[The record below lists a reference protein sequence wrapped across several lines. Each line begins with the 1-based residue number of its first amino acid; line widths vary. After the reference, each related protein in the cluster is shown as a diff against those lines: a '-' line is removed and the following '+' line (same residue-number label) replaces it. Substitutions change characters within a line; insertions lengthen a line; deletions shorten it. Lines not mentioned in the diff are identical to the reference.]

1 MTEKQR
7 AQRVLVVDDERL
19 IANSLAQILTAS
31 GFEAKAVY
39 SGETAV
45 TVARELRPDVLITD
59 VMMEGISGIEAASSI
74 TQFLPACRIILFS
87 GQAAT
92 TDLLENAEAEGQHFE
107 LLSKPVHPKVL
118 LRHLAQIH

>member
-1 MTEKQR
+1 MTEKER
-7 AQRVLVVDDERL
+7 ARRVLVVDDECL
-19 IANSLAQILTAS
+19 IANTLAQILTAS

-45 TVARELRPDVLITD
+45 IAARELQPDVLITD
-59 VMMEGISGIEAASSI
+59 VMMGGISGIEAAMRI
-74 TQFLPACRIILFS
+74 TKILPACRIILFS

-92 TDLLENAEAEGQHFE
+92 ADLLARAEAKGQHFE

-118 LRHLAQIH
+118 LSHLAASG